1 MDNFFQRIKEVRDRL
16 SSVAVF
22 INEEELIHL
31 VLEALPQEYGA
42 FCSTI
47 RTRNDV
53 FTKEELNTLLNAE
66 ERAIKKNLCVGILL
80 WLWFFKVGL
89 IRTIIEAKA
98 RMVIKGV
105 MAEVLTIL
113 ALILVSTMAKHL

>member
-1 MDNFFQRIKEVRDRL
+1 
-16 SSVAVF
+16 
-22 INEEELIHL
+22 
-31 VLEALPQEYGA
+31 
-42 FCSTI
+42 
-47 RTRNDV
+47 
-53 FTKEELNTLLNAE
+53 
-66 ERAIKKNLCVGILL
+66 
-80 WLWFFKVGL
+80 VGL